1 MSAIRQNLHN
11 FAIYGTV
18 SMLLILSACYS
29 PSTATPFV
37 VERVLVTPAK
47 TDTCEACD
55 QATLMA
61 AKVQEQNK
69 FDIQAAA
76 TAEILLANAQATL
89 NSANATLKA
98 VQTQEQNNAN
108 VIAAQVAATA
118 EIVRANAKATLV
130 AAGSTQSAALTQD
143 SIQQTQEQY
152 SLQVAAGMATQNSIT
167 IAKQQQL
174 EKQRQAPIT
183 FLWMWCLPIFLLLL
197 AGLVLW
203 GVWRWLKMQQS
214 DSLPYL
220 NRRIV
225 NRPSQFTKP
234 KDDQALRWLDE
245 VKRNLLRSN
254 TKDKDDYPDD

>member
-1 MSAIRQNLHN
+1 
-11 FAIYGTV
+11 
-18 SMLLILSACYS
+18 MLLILSACFT
-29 PSTATPFV
+29 PTTATPFAA
-37 VERVLVTPAK
+37 ERVLVTTEK

-61 AKVQEQNK
+61 AMVQEQNK
-69 FDIQAAA
+69 LDIQAAA

-108 VIAAQVAATA
+108 VISAQVAATA
-118 EIVRANAKATLV
+118 EIVSANAKATLV

-143 SIQQTQEQY
+143 AIQQTQVQY
-152 SLQVAAGMATQNSIT
+152 SLLANADMATQNSIAMAT
-167 IAKQQQL
+167 QQQL
-174 EKQRQAPIT
+174 EKQRQAPIN
-183 FLWMWCLPIFLLLL
+183 FLWMWCLPIFLVLL

-220 NRRIV
+220 DSSTVKSR
-225 NRPSQFTKP
+225 SQFTKP
-234 KDDQALRWLDE
+234 KDDQALWWLDE
-245 VKRNLLRSN
+245 VKRKLLRN
-254 TKDKDDYPDD
+254 NDKDKDDKSEV